1 MYHHTMIERNEMR
14 LRIYIAK
21 LEQKLNEE
29 YKVQKEIQQLQLRNK
44 LAELYANDREGYEK
58 ALKFSGVYLE
68 PEPEPSTEKQKFQV
82 VQHTPLV
89 SKL

>member
-1 MYHHTMIERNEMR
+1 MIERNEMR
-14 LRIYIAK
+14 LRFYISK

-44 LAELYANDREGYEK
+44 LAELYANDKEGYEK
-58 ALKFSGVYLE
+58 ALRFSGVYIE
-68 PEPEPSTEKQKFQV
+68 PESQVEKTNIPI
-82 VQHTPLV
+82 VQHKPLT

>member
-1 MYHHTMIERNEMR
+1 MQPINMIERNEMR

-44 LAELYANDREGYEK
+44 LAELYANDKEGYEK
-58 ALKFSGVYLE
+58 ALRFSGVYIE
-68 PEPEPSTEKQKFQV
+68 PESAIEKPNMLV
-82 VQHTPLV
+82 VEHKPLI